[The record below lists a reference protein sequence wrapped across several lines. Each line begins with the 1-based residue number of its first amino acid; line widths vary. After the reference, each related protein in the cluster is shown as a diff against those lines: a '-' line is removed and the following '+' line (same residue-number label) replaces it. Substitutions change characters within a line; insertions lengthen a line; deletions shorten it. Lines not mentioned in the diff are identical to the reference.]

1 MSSSSK
7 KKPTVPIQNIK
18 VVVRVRPI
26 TRDEN
31 GKKIKSVVYCASS
44 KEIQVRERK
53 YQFDKV
59 FPPESS
65 QMDIYLYA
73 VSPMISDVIAGYN
86 CTVFAYGP
94 TGTGKTHTMIG
105 GDPSSSVNWKDDELA
120 GCIPRAAGNIFDTI
134 ASMDIANYSI
144 HISFLELYNEEVRD
158 LLNEDDQSPSL
169 SIFNDNKGS
178 VYIPGLKEVTVFN
191 SNEIYSLIQQGT
203 NKRRTACTLSNN
215 HSSRSHTVFTITVH
229 TRECGV
235 DNEELLKTDSLGGHT
250 KTCIIA
256 TVSPLATAYEET
268 TSTLEYACR
277 ARDIKNTPL
286 INAKVTKAELIEEMA
301 NEIDKL
307 KRDLDAARSGE
318 GFYVDKDNWEKMQLE
333 RQGVVDLISLKNNV
347 IDDMKRKLSELKT
360 LREMKLKEFDQITKE
375 CRKEEG
381 IINKA
386 TRLLQEKTQTIKQ
399 EEYVSSYYESVAS
412 ETTTNASKLLE
423 TTHNLSSSQAV
434 LHRKLEMQYMNNHR
448 NEQMVKEKTK
458 HLISN
463 LNAFKE
469 AEELLGSLP
478 GISVNVSKELQNLQE
493 TMENRKLQQ
502 DRIVSLQQYFDEQ
515 YGLAEKLV
523 KESHAVV
530 STGENVIQRCLD
542 CARTKRNKSSKI
554 FQHLKE
560 HEQESLK
567 RSEGISDL
575 LDSIKLFLMREKER
589 FEILNGLK
597 TSYGNIGLQSSE
609 RVISLDT
616 YNLIAKQ
623 NSLANDISKRN
634 TSEINTN
641 LVELLKSATSLE
653 TDISKAKTVENLNAS
668 VTELEQKLLAMRG
681 LGNQIVENTHD
692 LQNHVKC
699 YSNTVGST
707 IKSILESNETQAI
720 LQNHV
725 EKVSNILNNCYL
737 LVHTEILDNIIPT
750 KRTGDTPKQC
760 PLNFPKRISDGRPP
774 KEALIKKFEE
784 EELQEDIE
792 KLMSSFDSPADC
804 SGNLDMN

>member
-1 MSSSSK
+1 
-7 KKPTVPIQNIK
+7 
-18 VVVRVRPI
+18 
-26 TRDEN
+26 
-31 GKKIKSVVYCASS
+31 
-44 KEIQVRERK
+44 
-53 YQFDKV
+53 
-59 FPPESS
+59 
-65 QMDIYLYA
+65 MDIYLYA

-235 DNEELLKTDSLGGHT
+235 DNEELLKTGKINLVDLAGSENITKSGAKEQRAVESANINKSLLTLGRVIQILAERKNKHIPYRDSKLTRILQDSLGGHT